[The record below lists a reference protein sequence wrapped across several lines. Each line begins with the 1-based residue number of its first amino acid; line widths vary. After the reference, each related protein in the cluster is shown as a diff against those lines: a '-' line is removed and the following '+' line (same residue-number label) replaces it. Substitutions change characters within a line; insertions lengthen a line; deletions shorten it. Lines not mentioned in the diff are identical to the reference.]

1 MDGHVEKNKEIE
13 AIWRI
18 DALHK
23 VQKAYPI
30 AFVSIITHCLN
41 GTAAE
46 HSPWIKNS
54 AFTTFLMKFFSDV

>member
-1 MDGHVEKNKEIE
+1 MVMIVEKNKEIE

-18 DALHK
+18 D
-23 VQKAYPI
+23 

-46 HSPWIKNS
+46 HSPW
-54 AFTTFLMKFFSDV
+54 

>member
-1 MDGHVEKNKEIE
+1 LIVEKNKEIE

-46 HSPWIKNS
+46 HSPW
-54 AFTTFLMKFFSDV
+54 